1 MKLIFVQVIFMI
13 VSVAMM
19 AIHPTQALA
28 RVPLVKGKT
37 PRKKLQ
43 RKDSEQLLKR
53 KKKLFA
59 YQFSR
64 IKKV

>member
-19 AIHPTQALA
+19 AIHPTQALV
-28 RVPLVKGKT
+28 RVPIVKGKT

-43 RKDSEQLLKR
+43 RKDSEQLLK

-59 YQFSR
+59 YQFYR